1 MSTEHREKVQI
12 ISDGDFEQSRRVVE
26 HSPSGR
32 NVFISRLNQIIW
44 LLASAIVALIGFR
57 FALMLANAN
66 PTQGFA
72 NFVYVLTAPFVYPFQ
87 NILVNP
93 TTNTGSVIEVTKLSQ
108 SSYTPSN
115 DVLCRGPEAQRL
127 AYAPVPFVLMDTLLP
142 TGMT

>member
-12 ISDGDFEQSRRVVE
+12 ISDGDFESSRRVVE

-32 NVFISRLNQIIW
+32 NVFISRLNQVIW
-44 LLASAIVALIGFR
+44 ILASAIVALIGFR

-93 TTNTGSVIEVTKLSQ
+93 TTNTGSVIEVTSLLAMVV
-108 SSYTPSN
+108 YLMATGLLTALIR
-115 DVLCRGPEAQRL
+115 VLFAEKAGIRKVSTVER
-127 AYAPVPFVLMDTLLP
+127 V
-142 TGMT
+142 